1 MIVIGL
7 KQKREMLGTMPM
19 KHGTHP
25 ETWEKIL
32 GLGAYGVS
40 PVQSFL
46 GNLPSDSCDLHR
58 STGLCLLPCVDA
70 QVLRVEMKHFISVCR
85 K

>member
-1 MIVIGL
+1 MMVIGL
-7 KQKREMLGTMPM
+7 QQKREMLGTKPM
-19 KHGTHP
+19 KRGTHP

-32 GLGAYGVS
+32 GLGAYAVS

-58 STGLCLLPCVDA
+58 STDLCLLPCVDA
-70 QVLRVEMKHFISVCR
+70 QVLRVEMKHFIPVCR